1 MKERKKNY
9 LVFLLIFI
17 PMLSLLGMNFQ
28 SSQRIRLKELS
39 ERHRIWLQ
47 RDVVY
52 IITPNEKS
60 VFLQLE
66 SERERDLFIEAFWKH
81 RDPIPTTPEN
91 EFKVEHYKRLE
102 YANSNFGKESPGPG
116 WRTDMGKMYIILG
129 QPKSIERYESYAEMY
144 PTNIWYYQGMSKF
157 GLPDT
162 FNVVYFKDKGIGE
175 YRLYSPIRFGPQE
188 LLIHFMGNRDDYV
201 SAFRELLKIEPAV
214 AESSITLIPGENSYG
229 AIRPSIASD
238 ILLEEQI
245 PTMPHRAVEDAYAEK
260 LLRYKDIIE
269 VDYTANYIG
278 NEASLFISRDETGI
292 SYVHYAIEPSRLS
305 FEQNQNTYHTRL
317 DANVIVTDSTGK
329 MVFQYDRRIPIRLD
343 RGEFE
348 NIQQKLFSFQDVFPL
363 IEGNFKL
370 SVLLKNFVT
379 KEFTS
384 IEADLTIPSEDDLVM
399 TPPLLAN
406 RMKSDSQYG
415 EKNKPFLFGSR
426 QLVTSPRNDFGRSDT
441 LYAFFQIHGMKGGAL
456 GSGMITYSL
465 LRDNEPIVTREKS
478 VADYPDM
485 QNFLE
490 EFTLSDLPPAHYKLR
505 ISLLDASRKIML
517 SESEMFYV
525 SYSPNL
531 PRPWL
536 LSVPLA
542 PSSDPSY
549 ANIIGNQWLK
559 TGEAQRAYR
568 LLEEAYRRNPQ
579 SAVFAMDYCRVLF
592 QQKKYS
598 EVREIATLFAE
609 DLEREQF
616 LGLMGDSSQALGE
629 YAAAVRYYKKHLERF
644 GTNLRILN
652 SIGLCYYKLGN
663 IPEALVAWEKS
674 LEIDPGQKDME
685 KQVGKLK
692 NLRNEDGK
700 DQLRR

>member
-1 MKERKKNY
+1 MKERKKKISAI
-9 LVFLLIFI
+9 LLIII
-17 PMLSLLGMNFQ
+17 PALSLSGLSFQ
-28 SSQRIRLKELS
+28 ASQRKQLKELS
-39 ERHRIWLQ
+39 ERHRIWLE

-81 RDPIPTTPEN
+81 RDTIPTTPEN
-91 EFKVEHYKRLE
+91 EFKIEHYKRLE

-229 AIRPSIASD
+229 TIRPSIASD

-245 PTMPHRAVEDAYAEK
+245 PTLPHRAVEDAYAEK

-278 NEASLFISRDETGI
+278 NEASLFISRDKSGI
-292 SYVHYAIEPSRLS
+292 SYVHYAIEPRRLS
-305 FEQNQNTYHTRL
+305 FEQTQNTYQTRL
-317 DANVIVTDSTGK
+317 DANVIVTDSAGK

-370 SVLLKNFVT
+370 SVLLKNFVS

-384 IEADLTIPSEDDLVM
+384 IEADVQIPHADAPVM
-399 TPPLLAN
+399 TAPILAN
-406 RMKSDSQYG
+406 RMNSDSQYR

-426 QLVTSPRNDFGRSDT
+426 QLVTSPRNDFGRGDT
-441 LYAFFQIHGMKGGAL
+441 MYVFFQIHGMRRDNLK
-456 GSGMITYSL
+456 SGVIQYSL
-465 LRDNEPIVTREKS
+465 LKDDESVVTREKS
-478 VADYPDM
+478 VADYPDT
-485 QNFLE
+485 QNILE
-490 EFTLSDLPPAHYKLR
+490 EFPLSDLSPDHYKLR
-505 ISLLDASRKIML
+505 ISLLDASRKTLL
-517 SESEMFYV
+517 SESAMFYV
-525 SYSPNL
+525 SYSPIL

-536 LSVPLA
+536 LSVPLP

-549 ANIIGNQWLK
+549 ANIIGNQLLK
-559 TGEAQRAYR
+559 TGEARKAYR
-568 LLEEAYRRNPQ
+568 LLEEAYRRDPQ

-598 EVREIATLFAE
+598 EVREIAAFFAE
-609 DLEREQF
+609 DPEHEQF
-616 LGLMGDSSQALGE
+616 LGMMGDSSQALGE
-629 YAAAVRYYKKHLERF
+629 YAEAVGYYKTHLERF

-652 SIGLCYYKLGN
+652 SIGLCYHKLGN
-663 IPEALVAWEKS
+663 FPEALVAWEKS
-674 LEIDPGQKDME
+674 LEINPDQKALE
-685 KQVGKLK
+685 EQVAKLK
-692 NLRNEDGK
+692 AKPIEDDS